1 MENTPLPTA
10 INDRPTAAP
19 GKPRR
24 IPEKVRR
31 AVELIAEKKA
41 KGGGMTII
49 EAAAKVGLSREHLGR
64 ELQKPH
70 VAELML
76 QKVKRALAF
85 AAAHAGQTKIALLD
99 SDSEIVRDRS
109 SSFILGLAGIAPAAT
124 PSVALNVEIKAG
136 YIVDLT
142 ETDPG
147 PAASMR
153 IVSSSAR
160 PAAIDHDED
169 DDATE

>member
-1 MENTPLPTA
+1 MENTSLPTA
-10 INDRPTAAP
+10 INDRPTTAP

-24 IPEKVRR
+24 ISKSVRR

-109 SSFILGLAGIAPAAT
+109 SSFILGLAGIQPAAN

-136 YIVDLT
+136 YVIDLS
-142 ETDPG
+142 DPG
-147 PAASMR
+147 PATSMR
-153 IVSSSAR
+153 IVSSTAR
-160 PAAIDHDED
+160 PVAIDHDDDD
-169 DDATE
+169 DDAPE